1 MTKRMP
7 LVVHDFGVDL
17 AVHEDFA
24 LAAVEVG
31 RIGYAGAR
39 IEPQERSVGKAQLAA
54 LARRHEHLLPFGS
67 VRGLGVEERDRDQ
80 QRDDQH
86 GGDPLR
92 PPDDGRQTAWCG
104 ARRNGMADAAAEL
117 FERSLR
123 QRRVFAPH
131 LAEQGAEQPV
141 GFGRIAVVG
150 EPLLDADL
158 LAVVAA
164 AVEVIPDFI

>member
-1 MTKRMP
+1 M
-7 LVVHDFGVDL
+7 
-17 AVHEDFA
+17 
-24 LAAVEVG
+24 
-31 RIGYAGAR
+31 
-39 IEPQERSVGKAQLAA
+39 
-54 LARRHEHLLPFGS
+54 
-67 VRGLGVEERDRDQ
+67 RGLGVEERDGDQ

-92 PPDDGRQTAWCG
+92 PPDDGRQTARCG

-123 QRRVFAPH
+123 QRGVFAPH
-131 LAEQGAEQPV
+131 L
-141 GFGRIAVVG
+141 GRIAVVG

-164 AVEVIPDFI
+164 AVEVVPDFI

>member
-1 MTKRMP
+1 M
-7 LVVHDFGVDL
+7 
-17 AVHEDFA
+17 
-24 LAAVEVG
+24 
-31 RIGYAGAR
+31 
-39 IEPQERSVGKAQLAA
+39 
-54 LARRHEHLLPFGS
+54 RRQNS
-67 VRGLGVEERDRDQ
+67 S
-80 QRDDQH
+80 
-86 GGDPLR
+86 
-92 PPDDGRQTAWCG
+92 
-104 ARRNGMADAAAEL
+104 AAEL

-123 QRRVFAPH
+123 QRGVFAPH